1 MSDEQKT
8 YVEFKAG
15 GIVSADEMNEMQS
28 LICADIK
35 AQVAE
40 AIAALTEV
48 PNAEDS
54 EKLAGETPQELLD
67 RFLEKAM
74 QEFPSHTGHLMAFK
88 RLVHDEPKKIEH
100 NLKVFPLVDVYELKP
115 FPVVCAHDDD
125 KHVEQVRI
133 FLYHSS
139 EKKIR
144 NPNPDDGGPAS
155 ITIEETDGEV
165 FRIPLFELLDL
176 LDVPYDDGSSL
187 QDLEAEFWDK
197 LFESPSDAFDPD
209 EYCHS
214 PWFERC
220 CREERT
226 VGSLKDKG
234 DADELYATFR
244 PQKTINPALTTGDGN
259 LATDRCPRDL
269 TVSHLDF
276 NTVSLRFVDPTA
288 GGDQTETPALYVVAL
303 LKV

>member
-35 AQVAE
+35 AQVAA

-48 PNAEDS
+48 PNAGDS

-74 QEFPSHTGHLMAFK
+74 QEFPSHSGYRMAFN
-88 RLVHDEPKKIEH
+88 RLVHDEPRKIEH
-100 NLKVFPLVDVYELKP
+100 NLKTCPLVDVYELKP

-144 NPNPDDGGPAS
+144 HPEPTPGGPTS

-165 FRIPLFELLDL
+165 FSIPLFEFLSL
-176 LDVPYDDGSSL
+176 LDVPYDDNSSL

-197 LFESPSDAFDPD
+197 LFEAPSDSFDPD

-226 VGSLKDKG
+226 VGSLKEKG
-234 DADELYATFR
+234 DADELFVKMKK
-244 PQKTINPALTTGDGN
+244 QKTINPALTTADGN

-269 TVSHLDF
+269 TVSHLNFD
-276 NTVSLRFVDPTA
+276 TVSLRFVDPTA
-288 GGDQTETPALYVVAL
+288 GGDRTDTPVLYVVTL